1 MYKIYTDC
9 NIYCLHRTNTSSVI
23 AQVWNIWVLSIITPT
38 DKPTLATKE
47 TRQETEEIDK
57 ETTERS
63 VNEQKCGASSTI

>member
-1 MYKIYTDC
+1 M
-9 NIYCLHRTNTSSVI
+9 YCLHRTNTSSVI

-47 TRQETEEIDK
+47 NRQETEGIDK

-63 VNEQKCGASSTI
+63 ANEQKCDASSTMKYTKTCVSL